1 MFLHYSCVMN
11 NNFGSCPLYEYVSKV
26 IIQNSNEPVSLHP
39 PTMHPNKQ
47 TKIEYFCIFDSDFQ
61 PLVSRLLTWS
71 ENIDL

>member
-39 PTMHPNKQ
+39 TTLHPNKQ

-61 PLVSRLLTWS
+61 PLGSRLLTWA

>member
-39 PTMHPNKQ
+39 PRMHPNKQ
-47 TKIEYFCIFDSDFQ
+47 TKIEYFCIFDLDFQ
-61 PLVSRLLTWS
+61 PLVSRLLTQS